1 MAALYSA
8 GRPALKNFVAALTVF
23 VTDGEQTGET
33 GETGVFANTAYRCR
47 RLCCALARYP
57 GIWHTGGKENPM
69 STITFDTL
77 EFTRKLR
84 DAGFDEKQAE
94 TVVRVIADAQGQL
107 VTKTDLQI
115 ELAPIKADLLLLKWM
130 MGGLIALAI
139 SNFAK
144 QFF

>member
-1 MAALYSA
+1 M
-8 GRPALKNFVAALTVF
+8 T
-23 VTDGEQTGET
+23 
-33 GETGVFANTAYRCR
+33 
-47 RLCCALARYP
+47 
-57 GIWHTGGKENPM
+57 
-69 STITFDTL
+69 TITFDTL

-94 TVVRVIADAQGQL
+94 TVVRVIADAQGAL

-115 ELAPIKADLLLLKWM
+115 ELAPIKADLLVLKWM

-139 SNFAK
+139 SNFTK